1 MQKKLLTTTLL
12 SISLLSLN
20 LSAGTGTDKSS
31 SCAGGF
37 CMAKLPPIVEKET
50 KSSSPKIV
58 MVDNIENI
66 LLPLIVKEEKNS
78 SFPKVI
84 MVDNIETIILPPS
97 AYISSED
104 EIAEYEFEEM
114 QKNLLI
120 PSLNSED
127 MPISDYFCEDD
138 LKPVLIAGVENTY
151 ECTKS

>member
-37 CMAKLPPIVEKET
+37 CMAKLPPIVKKEK
-50 KSSSPKIV
+50 K
-58 MVDNIENI
+58 
-66 LLPLIVKEEKNS
+66 S

-127 MPISDYFCEDD
+127 MPSSDYFCEDD
-138 LKPVLIAGVENTY
+138 LKPVIIAGVENTY

>member
-12 SISLLSLN
+12 SMSLLSLN
-20 LSAGTGTDKSS
+20 LSAGTGIDKSS
-31 SCAGGF
+31 RCAGGV
-37 CMAKLPPIVEKET
+37 CMAKLPPMVKKEK
-50 KSSSPKIV
+50 KSSY
-58 MVDNIENI
+58 
-66 LLPLIVKEEKNS
+66 
-78 SFPKVI
+78 PKVVI
-84 MVDNIETIILPPS
+84 VDNIETIILPPS

-127 MPISDYFCEDD
+127 MPSSDYFCEDD
-138 LKPVLIAGVENTY
+138 LKPVIIAGVENTY